1 MAVLVVMVAKSVKVV
16 IVVVVFMKVMIFD
29 SSYGNH
35 QLWYVI
41 EVMVCP

>member
-1 MAVLVVMVAKSVKVV
+1 MVVLLVMVANSVKVV
-16 IVVVVFMKVMIFD
+16 IVVVVFMKVMILD

-41 EVMVCP
+41 KVMECS